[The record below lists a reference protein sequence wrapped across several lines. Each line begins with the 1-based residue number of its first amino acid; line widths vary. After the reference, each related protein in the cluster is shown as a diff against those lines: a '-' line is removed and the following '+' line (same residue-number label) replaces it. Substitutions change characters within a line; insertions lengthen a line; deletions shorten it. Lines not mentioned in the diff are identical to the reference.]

1 MCDKEE
7 RKALWGCIA
16 LLLERV
22 EHAYICGLGHGYGDS
37 QEQFF
42 YDGLKKIKETI
53 SHNIASMLVKA
64 ENFESETKALA
75 DVYPELFSLI
85 DKEDLE
91 KYLEK

>member
-16 LLLERV
+16 LLLECVKRV
-22 EHAYICGLGHGYGDS
+22 YNFAGAHGYGDS
-37 QEQFF
+37 QEQYFF
-42 YDGLKKIKETI
+42 DNLKKIKKTI

-64 ENFESETKALA
+64 ENFMSETKALA
-75 DVYPELFSLI
+75 DVYPELFSLV